1 MTKVASCLV
10 AGLAITFTMGL
21 SSSGRCA
28 EPGKLKALAPSDPL
42 GQRIE
47 EELAQWKPDHDDLS
61 PILGK
66 IFRPKAEIVGEWT
79 TDVFLDGSRLSI
91 QGKES
96 GGYSVD
102 FSTGGCLGHW
112 DLQRE
117 GTYKDGVFRFKKA
130 VEEYRPNTYDTL
142 YAVSVNGTEYL
153 ISQSAIRFV
162 VRNYSKKG
170 VVDWSEHIK
179 FSGFHRKDKEKS
191 K

>member
-1 MTKVASCLV
+1 MW
-10 AGLAITFTMGL
+10 L

-28 EPGKLKALAPSDPL
+28 DKPEKLKALAPSDPPP
-42 GQRIE
+42 QNIE
-47 EELAQWKPDHDDLS
+47 KDLARWKPDHEDLS
-61 PILGK
+61 PIIGK

-79 TDVFLDGSRLSI
+79 YAFFDGSSLSI
-91 QGKES
+91 RGKES

-102 FSTGGCLGHW
+102 FSTFGCLGRW

-117 GTYKDGVFRFKKA
+117 GTYKDGVFRLKKP

-142 YAVSVNGTEYL
+142 YVVSVNGTEYL

-162 VRNYSKKG
+162 MRKYSKNG
-170 VVDWSEHIK
+170 VVDWSEHINLC
-179 FSGFHRKDKEKS
+179 GFHRNDKAANKVS